1 MSILSRTVMKYFK
14 NLSTKKL
21 LSFFSLFVL
30 SSCTPSSVISDE
42 DWRKAENTPLPF
54 SYIAPNAHYICIQS
68 SYQPYED
75 FISSNHLPHIP
86 EKEFSMLTQ
95 DGQEI
100 WWLFSTDGKVQEKR
114 FNGGKYPKISQNQS
128 FCANLQNACLSVDKR
143 SSEKHYYISPC
154 S

>member
-1 MSILSRTVMKYFK
+1 MKYFR
-14 NLSTKKL
+14 NLLFIALFPVFL
-21 LSFFSLFVL
+21 LLML

-42 DWRKAENTPLPF
+42 DWKIAENTPLPF

-128 FCANLQNACLSVDKR
+128 FCANLQNACLFVDKR
-143 SSEKHYYISPC
+143 SSEKRYEIRSC
-154 S
+154 INLKKEKI